1 MRYTLE
7 DIWIEFINDPK
18 SVELHGKD
26 YESYVSRG
34 VKIIKDDKGIK
45 LLSTQQDYYPALRY
59 NLVDVFL
66 EKGYEAGIDAVK
78 KSR

>member
-1 MRYTLE
+1 MKYTLE
-7 DIWIEFINDPK
+7 DIWLEFINDPK
-18 SVELHGKD
+18 SVELHGMD

-34 VKIIKDDKGIK
+34 VKIVKDERGIK
-45 LLSTQQDYYPALRY
+45 LLSTQHDYYPVLRY

-66 EKGYEAGIDAVK
+66 EHGYMAGIEAVK

>member
-45 LLSTQQDYYPALRY
+45 LLSTQQDYYPVLRY
-59 NLVDVFL
+59 NLVNVFL
-66 EKGYEAGIDAVK
+66 EYGYLAGIDAVK
-78 KSR
+78 QSR

>member
-7 DIWIEFINDPK
+7 DIWLEFINDPK
-18 SVELHGKD
+18 SVELHGMD

-34 VKIIKDDKGIK
+34 VKIVKDERGIK
-45 LLSTQQDYYPALRY
+45 LLSTQHDYYPVLRY

-66 EKGYEAGIDAVK
+66 EHGYMAGIEAVK